1 MDTTLKAV
9 ISLDDQ
15 ISGALGKIQGNLG
28 KFQQSATNSA
38 SKIDKAFGG
47 TFDRFNDLV
56 KTTAIGAVGMGTAIA
71 GFGIKTATELQAMA
85 VNFQTLTGSAEKGQK
100 VFSDLKKMGATTP
113 FETQD
118 LAKATQ
124 TMLSFGISV
133 ENSQKYLGMLGDVS
147 MGNKEKLAG
156 LGLAF
161 SQVQSTG
168 RLMGQDLLQM
178 INQGFNP
185 LLVLAQKNI
194 GAKMGLDFQKT
205 QEALKN
211 NKITTGQVND
221 EMVRLK
227 KAMEDGKVS
236 ASDVSEAFKLATSEG
251 GLFYKGM
258 ERGSQTLAG
267 RFSTLMDNAKNLSAG
282 FVGLAEDGTVVEGS
296 LLDLVQKGL
305 NKVIEAME
313 KVDVAQLSKD
323 VAKGIESIIK
333 AVKDGIEFYKKYEMA
348 INSVAIFLATLV
360 VGLYAFH
367 TAMQLIAGAKAIWI
381 ALSTGIG
388 PVVLAI
394 AALVAIGY
402 VVYKNWDK
410 ITKFLGDLFNTIKES
425 FISAWTSISNFFTS
439 IWESIKS
446 AIQTGWNFILN
457 VIRTAIQ
464 SIIWAFQNW
473 QTVLGFIVGSII
485 AVIVYAFMGLI
496 ALLKLIFVDGTMFI
510 VNTLMS
516 IPSRI
521 GQLWGFLSQSFVNGL
536 NWLKQIAWDGINAII
551 SFFISL
557 PGRAVGIWNSLRGM
571 FSSGMDS
578 LKNFVSSGLNGIVSF
593 FSGLPGRIA
602 NAFGSLWNIGKDA
615 AKSMWNGLISGLGKF
630 GDGVKAALRLAGIRL
645 ASGTNFAF
653 GGQYLVGETGPELVT
668 LPRGAQVTR
677 ASETNDMMK
686 GQTINISINNPSV
699 RNDGDIEMIVEQVTR
714 ALNST
719 QRLKRLGV

>member
-15 ISGALGKIQGNLG
+15 ISGSLNKIQGNLS
-28 KFQQSATNSA
+28 KFQQGATSSA

-47 TFDRFNDLV
+47 TFDRFNNLV
-56 KTTAIGAVGMGTAIA
+56 KTTAIGTVGMGAAIA
-71 GFGIKTATELQAMA
+71 GFGIKTATELQAMSA
-85 VNFQTLTGSAEKGQK
+85 NFETLTGSAEKGQK
-100 VFSDLKKMGATTP
+100 VFSDLKKMGASTP

-124 TMLSFGISV
+124 TMLAFGISV
-133 ENSQKYLGMLGDVS
+133 EDSQKYLGMLGDVS
-147 MGNKEKLAG
+147 MGNKEKLG
-156 LGLAF
+156 SLSLAF
-161 SQVQSTG
+161 SQMQSTG

-185 LLVLAQKNI
+185 LTIIAQK
-194 GAKMGLDFQKT
+194 
-205 QEALKN
+205 
-211 NKITTGQVND
+211 TGKSMAV
-221 EMVRLK
+221 LK
-227 KAMEDGKVS
+227 KEMEDGKITTEMVT
-236 ASDVSEAFKLATSEG
+236 DAFKTATSEG

-258 ERGSQTLAG
+258 DRGSQTLAG

-296 LLDLVQKGL
+296 LLDLVQKGV
-305 NKVIEAME
+305 NKLIEAME
-313 KVDVAQLSKD
+313 NVDVAQLSKD
-323 VAKGIESIIK
+323 VASGIESIIK
-333 AVKDGIEFYKKYEMA
+333 AVKNGIEFYKKYETA
-348 INSVAIFLATLV
+348 INAVAVFLATLV

-367 TAMQLIAGAKAIWI
+367 TAMKVIQGVGVIFT
-381 ALSTGIG
+381 ALTSPVGL
-388 PVVLAI
+388 VVLAI

-402 VVYKNWDK
+402 VVYENWNI
-410 ITKFLGDLFNTIKES
+410 ITKFLGDLFNSIKNS
-425 FISAWTSISNFFTS
+425 FISAWTAISNFFNS
-439 IWESIKS
+439 IWNSVKN
-446 AIQTGWNFILN
+446 AIQAGWNFIIG
-457 VIRTAIQ
+457 VINTAIQ

-485 AVIVYAFMGLI
+485 AVIVYAFIGLI
-496 ALLKLIFVDGTMFI
+496 ALLKFIFVDGTMFI
-510 VNTLMS
+510 VNTLIS

-521 GQLWGFLSQSFVNGL
+521 GQLWDFLGQSFVNGL

-551 SFFISL
+551 SFFIAL
-557 PGRAVGIWNSLRGM
+557 PGRSVGLWNSLKHM
-571 FSSGMDS
+571 FSTGMDS

-593 FSGLPGRIA
+593 FSGLPERIA

-668 LPRGAQVTR
+668 LPRGAQVSR
-677 ASETNDMMK
+677 ASETSDMMK
-686 GQTINISINNPSV
+686 GQSINISINNPTV
-699 RNDGDIEMIVEQVTR
+699 RNDGDIDMIVEQVTR